1 MPFSRPARPIHSL
14 YLMPILILVLGSAP
28 VQARAIF
35 ASPTGSAAGPGRVDA
50 PYSLSAGLAALAAG
64 DTLWLQGG
72 TYVLRE
78 QLTIAAARDGASD
91 RPIRLFAAPGARPVL
106 DFSSQTYAAS
116 GNPRGLELDGD
127 WWHVRGLEV
136 KGSAD
141 VGIYVGGS
149 HITVENCV
157 AHGNRD
163 SGIQIGRSAGDVA
176 QSDWPAYNLILN
188 CESYDNYDLPPG
200 SGENADGFACKLT
213 SGPGN
218 VFRGCASHHNIDDGW
233 DLYTKSETGPIGPV
247 VLDQCIAYANGTLT
261 DGTSNAQGDRNG
273 FKLGGEK
280 IAVAHTVSRCVAFG
294 NGKNGFTWN
303 SNPGAIRM
311 LNNLAF
317 DNTEGNFNFGTNSVP
332 TQAVFANN
340 LSFWTLAKAAT
351 ATDKT
356 LGTDFAGSNCWWDK
370 SKAQPSVNAK
380 GMIVAASD
388 FAKPLAGL
396 RVMRD
401 PATGAP
407 DLSVFRLAAGSGL
420 RDAGAMPEGTL
431 PFDAARYYVKAPDLG
446 AVEGEGTP
454 TALRRRNAA
463 AANAIGTNPGRW
475 SAGARDA
482 RGRLSVQGVRMR

>member
-1 MPFSRPARPIHSL
+1 MPFSRPTLPCHPL
-14 YLMPILILVLGSAP
+14 FLMLFLASAP
-28 VQARAIF
+28 AQARAIH
-35 ASPTGSAAGPGRVDA
+35 ASPTGAASGPGSAAA
-50 PYSLSAGLAALAAG
+50 PYSLTAGLAALAAG

-72 TYVLRE
+72 TYVLRD
-78 QLTIAAARDGASD
+78 QLTVAAARYGAAD

-106 DFSSQTYAAS
+106 DFSSQPYAAS

-136 KGSAD
+136 NGSAD

-149 HITVENCV
+149 HIIVENCV
-157 AHGNRD
+157 SHGNRD
-163 SGIQIGRSAGDVA
+163 SGIQIGRSAGNVA
-176 QSDWPAYNLILN
+176 QPDWPAYNLILN

-218 VFRGCASHHNIDDGW
+218 VFRGCVSHHNIDDGW

-247 VLDQCIAYANGTLT
+247 VLDQCIAYANGGLT

-311 LNNLAF
+311 VNNLAF
-317 DNTEGNFNFGTNSVP
+317 DNLEGNFNFGTNSAP

-340 LSFWTLAKAAT
+340 VSWWTLAKAAT
-351 ATDKT
+351 ATDKA
-356 LGTDFAGSNCWWDK
+356 LGTDFSGSNCWWDK
-370 SKAQPSVNAK
+370 AKAQPSVNAK
-380 GMIVAASD
+380 GLIVGAAD
-388 FAKPLAGL
+388 FARPLAGL
-396 RVMRD
+396 RVVRD
-401 PATGAP
+401 AATGAP
-407 DLSVFRLAAGSGL
+407 DLSVFRLAAGSPL
-420 RDAGAMPEGTL
+420 RDAGVVPEGAL
-431 PFDAARYYVKAPDLG
+431 PYEAARYYVKTPDLG
-446 AVEGEGTP
+446 AVEGDGLP
-454 TALRRRNAA
+454 TALRPQRTGAPL
-463 AANAIGTNPGRW
+463 AIGTVAGRW

-482 RGRLSVQGVRMR
+482 RGRSFAQGAMRR